1 MKAQSLWS
9 GNDYAYKRYRG
20 RGQSYATDI
29 QRVKVIKTEEVKDA
43 WKKNASTYATV
54 EFLDLEGNPI
64 PDRQTESVRARD
76 IIDFWDD
83 WWNDISAGEET
94 NGERLTKHKAYVE
107 EQRKLDE
114 ARRLEWRQ
122 KQEAREAEE
131 AEKRAQ
137 LQIRRNTIRQKLE
150 NVGLNPDAVNIS
162 FDANSVTIHNPE
174 LTRWVEEGVRTIDI

>member
-9 GNDYAYKRYRG
+9 GNQYAYKRYRG
-20 RGQSYATDI
+20 RGQSYAPDI
-29 QRVKVIKTEEVKDA
+29 QRVKVIKVEEVKEVF
-43 WKKNASTYATV
+43 KKNASTYATV

-64 PDRQTESVRARD
+64 SDRQTESVRARD

-94 NGERLTKHKAYVE
+94 NGERLTKHKTYVE

-114 ARRLEWRQ
+114 QRRLEWKQ

-131 AEKRAQ
+131 ADRRAKIQ
-137 LQIRRNTIRQKLE
+137 FKRNTIRNKLQ
-150 NVGLNPDAVNIS
+150 NIGLDPDTVTIS
-162 FDANSVTIHNPE
+162 FDANSVTIHGQE
-174 LTRWVEEGVRTIDI
+174 LTRWIEEGVRTIDI